1 MKIVRPVVNTV
12 GGVTTRVRDLNR
24 LQQIARILV
33 GHGLGAIVRSIP
45 GTPDAPDELS
55 TTPARASTMLKE
67 LGPTF
72 VKLGQV
78 LSTRPDIL
86 PEAYCLAFEGLQ
98 DDVGPLTPTQLE
110 HQLSDNLGADW
121 RDRFSRFD
129 EEPLATASIAQVHRA
144 CLADGREIVVKIQ
157 RPGIAVKIQAD
168 LNILHVLAWA
178 VLQEV
183 PEARSF
189 DPRGILAT
197 FERSITAELD
207 FLQEAQNMR
216 RFAKNFGDSEDVRI
230 PFVVDD
236 LTTEQVLVMEFL
248 DGTPIRRARRDG
260 FDMEQVGS
268 TYLRAA
274 YDMLFVHGF
283 FHGDLHPGNVLVLPD
298 GRLGL
303 LDFGMVGSLTREM
316 RNNVLSILMAAQRGD
331 YRTIARLF
339 YEIAI
344 KDERVDYPAM
354 ERDSIEV
361 LERNLTSDDMK
372 DIQIGRLVTDLAHGA
387 AKHGARVP
395 LAYTMFFKALL
406 TSEGL
411 AKSLLHEQNP
421 IAAAQPY
428 FQRMLV
434 ETFGPDRLQEELHY
448 HGLTL
453 ASLGSRIPVA
463 LAQFLEDLDH
473 QRLGLNVRQHADPIA
488 EAAKERR
495 LNRALVAG
503 SAFTMTLTG
512 GVLGAWTFLAVPWLS
527 IVSFVLA
534 VPLWVLLGWM
544 IWRSDTSPPE
554 GARRSG

>member
-33 GHGLGAIVRSIP
+33 GHGLGAVVRAIP
-45 GTPDAPDELS
+45 GMPDAPDEIA
-55 TTPARASTMLKE
+55 TTPARAATMLKE

-78 LSTRPDIL
+78 LSTRPDVL
-86 PEAYCLAFEGLQ
+86 PEAYCKAFEQLQ
-98 DDVGPLTPTQLE
+98 DDVGPLTPVQLE
-110 HQLSDNLGADW
+110 NQLADHLGEDW
-121 RDRFSRFD
+121 RSHFERFD
-129 EEPLATASIAQVHRA
+129 EQPLATASIAQVHRA
-144 CLADGREIVVKIQ
+144 RLTDGREIVVKIQ
-157 RPGIAVKIQAD
+157 RPGIAAKIRAD

-178 VLQEV
+178 VISEF

-189 DPRGILAT
+189 DPRGILVQ

-207 FLQEAQNMR
+207 FLQEAQNMK
-216 RFAKNFGDSEDVRI
+216 RFARNFAGSEDVRI
-230 PFVVDD
+230 PFVVDE
-236 LTTEQVLVMEFL
+236 LTSESVLAMEFF
-248 DGTPIRRARRDG
+248 DGVPIRRARQAG
-260 FDMEQVGS
+260 FDMDHVGA

-283 FHGDLHPGNVLVLPD
+283 FHGDLHPGNVLVLE
-298 GRLGL
+298 GNRLGL
-303 LDFGMVGSLTREM
+303 LDFGMVGTLTREM

-361 LERNLTSDDMK
+361 LERNLTSDNMR
-372 DIQIGRLVTDLAHGA
+372 DIQIGRLVTDLANGA

-428 FQRMLV
+428 FERMLL
-434 ETFGPDRLQEELHY
+434 ETFGPERMQEELHY
-448 HGLTL
+448 YGLTL
-453 ASLGSRIPVA
+453 TSLGSRLPVA
-463 LAQFLEDLDH
+463 VAQFLEDLDH
-473 QRLGLNVRQHADPIA
+473 QRLGINVRNHMDPV
-488 EAAKERR
+488 EEVGRERR
-495 LNRALVAG
+495 LNRAIVAG

-527 IVSFVLA
+527 LIFFALA
-534 VPLWVLLGWM
+534 VPLWGLLAWM
-544 IWRSDTSPPE
+544 VWRSPGSV
-554 GARRSG
+554 

>member
-33 GHGLGAIVRSIP
+33 GHGLGAVVRAIP
-45 GTPDAPDELS
+45 GMPDAPDEIA
-55 TTPARASTMLKE
+55 TTPARAATMLKE

-78 LSTRPDIL
+78 LSTRPDVL
-86 PEAYCLAFEGLQ
+86 PEAYCKAFEQLQ
-98 DDVGPLTPTQLE
+98 DDVGPLTPVQLE
-110 HQLSDNLGADW
+110 NQLADHLGEDW
-121 RDRFSRFD
+121 RSHFERFD
-129 EEPLATASIAQVHRA
+129 EQPLATASIAQVHRA
-144 CLADGREIVVKIQ
+144 RLTDGREIVVKIQ
-157 RPGIAVKIQAD
+157 RPGIAAKIRAD

-178 VLQEV
+178 VISEF

-189 DPRGILAT
+189 DPRGILVQ

-207 FLQEAQNMR
+207 FLQEAQNMK
-216 RFAKNFGDSEDVRI
+216 RFARNFAGSEDVRI
-230 PFVVDD
+230 PFVVDE
-236 LTTEQVLVMEFL
+236 LTSESVLAMEFF
-248 DGTPIRRARRDG
+248 DGVPIRRARQAG
-260 FDMEQVGS
+260 FDMDHVGA

-283 FHGDLHPGNVLVLPD
+283 FHGDLHPGNVLVLE
-298 GRLGL
+298 GNRVGL
-303 LDFGMVGSLTREM
+303 LDFGMVGTLTREM

-361 LERNLTSDDMK
+361 LERNLTSDNMR
-372 DIQIGRLVTDLAHGA
+372 DIQIGRLVTDLANGA

-428 FQRMLV
+428 FERMLL
-434 ETFGPDRLQEELHY
+434 ETFGPERMQEELHY
-448 HGLTL
+448 YGLTL
-453 ASLGSRIPVA
+453 TSLGSRLPVA
-463 LAQFLEDLDH
+463 VAQFLEDLDH
-473 QRLGLNVRQHADPIA
+473 QRLGINVRHHMDPV
-488 EAAKERR
+488 EEVGRERR
-495 LNRALVAG
+495 LNRAIVAG
-503 SAFTMTLTG
+503 SAFTVTLTG
-512 GVLGAWTFLAVPWLS
+512 GVLG
-527 IVSFVLA
+527 
-534 VPLWVLLGWM
+534 
-544 IWRSDTSPPE
+544 
-554 GARRSG
+554 